1 VLLVDD
7 SPVAL
12 ALLRRALSTSP
23 DIVVVGSAS
32 NGREALEMIPT
43 LQPAVVCTDLHMPE
57 MDGVELTRQI
67 VSLYP
72 RPVLVI
78 STSTTESDQHN
89 VFRLLEAGALDVL
102 PKPISGRADDYQKMA
117 SELVS
122 KIKILSGV
130 YVFRRRVADPTQGK
144 APAAAHRAAGPTPRI
159 IVIGASTG
167 GPQSIREILLCL
179 PFDFPIPVICVQ
191 HITNGFLPGL
201 VEWLQVECRLTI
213 GIASAG
219 ELPSAGKVYLP
230 PENRHI
236 EIGHDGRFQI
246 SDGDMVSG
254 HRPSVTVTMR
264 SAASYYRD
272 GAVGVL
278 LSGMGRDGA
287 DGMLAIARA
296 GGTTIAQ
303 DERSSTVF
311 GMPKQAIELGAAHYI
326 LNPGEIGRHLLTM
339 VRSSSAGD
347 VPSQ

>member
-1 VLLVDD
+1 
-7 SPVAL
+7 
-12 ALLRRALSTSP
+12 
-23 DIVVVGSAS
+23 
-32 NGREALEMIPT
+32 
-43 LQPAVVCTDLHMPE
+43 
-57 MDGVELTRQI
+57 
-67 VSLYP
+67 
-72 RPVLVI
+72 
-78 STSTTESDQHN
+78 
-89 VFRLLEAGALDVL
+89 
-102 PKPISGRADDYQKMA
+102 
-117 SELVS
+117 
-122 KIKILSGV
+122 
-130 YVFRRRVADPTQGK
+130 
-144 APAAAHRAAGPTPRI
+144 
-159 IVIGASTG
+159 
-167 GPQSIREILLCL
+167 
-179 PFDFPIPVICVQ
+179 VQ

-213 GIASAG
+213 EIASAG
-219 ELPSAGKVYLP
+219 EFPFAGRVYLP
-230 PENRHI
+230 PENRHL
-236 EIGHDGRFQI
+236 EIGRDGRFLI